1 MSLQIIYVDDA
12 GAQRSW
18 RGDATLRVQHE
29 ITASVTDKPV
39 ENTTRLTDHVEKDPI
54 LITAEIDV
62 TNTPIEI
69 PDDQQGAFRS
79 LKLTKKYNEIT
90 KGAKIEGGPGTK
102 LQFSLIEIE
111 IGARPV
117 KITPAET
124 TERTESTGV
133 ETLQFDQ
140 VFDRVKDTFDLLDRL
155 AVGDRLL
162 TAVTRMRT
170 YDNMILQRVSVP
182 EEPRD
187 AATFTLEFRQV
198 RVEEVG
204 LVEVV
209 PVGER
214 RAESKT
220 AKGAQATYELDEQE
234 ESALRAL
241 L

>member
-117 KITPAET
+117 KITPA
-124 TERTESTGV
+124 
-133 ETLQFDQ
+133 
-140 VFDRVKDTFDLLDRL
+140 
-155 AVGDRLL
+155 
-162 TAVTRMRT
+162 
-170 YDNMILQRVSVP
+170 
-182 EEPRD
+182 
-187 AATFTLEFRQV
+187 
-198 RVEEVG
+198 
-204 LVEVV
+204 
-209 PVGER
+209 
-214 RAESKT
+214 
-220 AKGAQATYELDEQE
+220 
-234 ESALRAL
+234 
-241 L
+241 